1 MSKIT
6 KIRLLESYRLVSFYQ
21 SWR

>member
-21 SWR
+21 GWR